1 MMKIYLDQSPPA
13 SGKTYRAIQSITK
26 KPCKALFITER
37 TDRFDELER
46 DICKAASVCGTDP
59 TIIRVSSKENDYSN
73 TVAQKIESLPEDYK
87 KYGHVIVL
95 ATHAAMLRS
104 NFSGFGVWQLIVDE
118 VPQFVDFEEKR
129 THLDAAFFQKY
140 YRLEPLMDNWS
151 VVTLTKAGQQLTTA
165 SVRADDSH
173 KHLGVFHAR
182 VIEASRDNPVR
193 FVLCNLPKWED
204 MSASKVTWCWAS
216 TFSLWE
222 LEPFDRVVLL
232 GNRFRN
238 DIGNI
243 ISETMAVQAIKW
255 EELPPLKRKL
265 EFVRRAVH
273 IHYFSESRR
282 SSRCCFDSDEGQ
294 VMLREIGAYLSKVL
308 PADNSIWTA
317 NDSSVRANTIS
328 PKCAMVEGGL
338 SDKHYLPPRQAG
350 TNNHM
355 GKSHAAMIYSAKPSP
370 HLVALLKMLNVPIE
384 LWAASVEHETI
395 LQFMSRTSVRDKDN
409 SSPVHLWVFDRDQAL
424 YLKEHFDSLDYVSAT
439 MQLVADGP
447 SVPAQS
453 KRGPKAAVRTVE
465 EQAEFD
471 AARRRKDAERNRRN
485 RAKKKQVMTMQQA
498 A

>member
-1 MMKIYLDQSPPA
+1 MKVYLDQSPPA
-13 SGKTYRAIQSITK
+13 SGKTYRAIQSITQDE
-26 KPCKALFITER
+26 CKTLFITER
-37 TDRFDELER
+37 IDRFDELER
-46 DICKAASVCGTDP
+46 DIRKAASVSGTKP
-59 TIIRVSSKENDYSN
+59 MIRRIFSNPNDYGN
-73 TVAQKIESLPEDYK
+73 TVAQKIECLPDEYADFK
-87 KYGHVIVL
+87 HVIVL

-104 NFSGFGVWQLIVDE
+104 DFNGFAGWQIIVDE
-118 VPQFVDFEEKR
+118 VPQFLDFEEKQ
-129 THLDAAFFQKY
+129 THLDAEFFQKY
-140 YRLEPLMDNWS
+140 YRLEPRENGWYL
-151 VVTLTKAGQQLTTA
+151 VKLTNAGKRLTVA
-165 SVRADDSH
+165 SVRADQSH
-173 KHLGVFHAR
+173 KHLAVFHAR
-182 VIEASRDNPVR
+182 VIKSSHDIPVR
-193 FVLCNLPKWED
+193 FVLCNLSNWKN
-204 MSASKVTWCWAS
+204 MSASEVKWCWAS

-222 LEPFDRVVLL
+222 LEAFNRVVLL
-232 GNRFRN
+232 GNRFRS

-243 ISETMAVQAIKW
+243 ISEKLSVEPIDW
-255 EELPPLKRKL
+255 EELPSLTRKS

-273 IHYFSESRR
+273 IHYFSETRR

-370 HLVALLKMLNVPIE
+370 HLVALLKMLNVPVE
-384 LWAASVEHETI
+384 LWAASVEHETV

-447 SVPAQS
+447 LIPAHS
-453 KRGPKAAVRTVE
+453 KRGPKSAVRTPE
-465 EQAEFD
+465 EQAEFV
-471 AARRRKDAERNRRN
+471 AAKRRKDAERKRLS
-485 RAKKKQVMTMQQA
+485 RAKKKQAMTMQKA

>member
-1 MMKIYLDQSPPA
+1 MKIYLDESPPA
-13 SGKTYRAIQSITK
+13 SGKTHRAIQSITQS
-26 KPCKALFITER
+26 PCKILFITER
-37 TDRFDELER
+37 TERFVELKR
-46 DICKAASVCGTDP
+46 DIRNAASASCTKP
-59 TIIRVSSKENDYSN
+59 IITSISSDSNDHGN
-73 TVAQKIESLPEDYK
+73 TVAQKIERLPDEYANFS
-87 KYGHVIVL
+87 HVIVL
-95 ATHAAMLRS
+95 ATHAAMKRS
-104 NFSGFGVWQLIVDE
+104 DFSEFSGWQIIVDE
-118 VPQFVDFEEKR
+118 VPQFLDFEEKR

-140 YRLEPLMDNWS
+140 YRLEPREDNWS
-151 VVTLTKAGQQLTTA
+151 VVKLTNAGKRLTVA
-165 SVRADDSH
+165 SVRTDESH

-182 VIEASRDNPVR
+182 VIEASRDDPIR
-193 FVLCNLPKWED
+193 FVLCNLPKWAD

-222 LEPFDRVVLL
+222 LKAFDRVVLL
-232 GNRFRN
+232 GNRFRS

-243 ISETMAVQAIKW
+243 LSEAMSVQPIEW
-255 EELPPLKRKL
+255 EELPPLTRKS
-265 EFVRRAVH
+265 EFLRRAVH
-273 IHYFSESRR
+273 IHYFSETRR

-294 VMLREIGAYLSKVL
+294 VMLGEIGGYLSQAL
-308 PADNSIWTA
+308 PSDNSIWTA
-317 NDSSVRANTIS
+317 NDSSVRANMRT
-328 PKCAMVEGGL
+328 PKCALVEGGL
-338 SDKHYLPPRQAG
+338 SDMNYLPPRQAG

-370 HLVALLKMLNVPIE
+370 HLIALLKMLNIPVE

-424 YLKEHFDSLDYVSAT
+424 YLKQHFDSLDYVSST

-447 SVPAQS
+447 SIPAQG